1 MTIFY
6 GNDENL
12 RGNGRPFINYLVS
25 QRRQACLRKAG
36 RKEIL
41 LLTSRRTGGG
51 SFSSKTI

>member
-12 RGNGRPFINYLVS
+12 RGGGRPFINYLVS
-25 QRRQACLRKAG
+25 QSLQACLRQAG

-41 LLTSRRTGGG
+41 LETG
-51 SFSSKTI
+51 S